1 MHLPRRACS
10 LLGILCVV
18 LCCLLYVA
26 DYYDYYYSRTA
37 VPERHREHEDA
48 VADARAGPLLLPLA
62 QLDARGGKAEGTEAR
77 ETGAAA
83 LDASHA
89 PGEQRKRKDQ
99 AAAARKKKRRCKKRK
114 CKRTSAESEGD
125 GDEADS
131 RGDDDPTFTLDA
143 VLAGAPV
150 WSEFADRGYTI
161 VGTNGSAMRRLP
173 QVLIIGVKK
182 AGTRAL
188 LEFLR
193 VHPSIRAAG
202 PEVHYFDRFYT
213 RGLAWY
219 RSQLPLS
226 LEGQLTLEK
235 TPAYFTT
242 SGVPA
247 RVRADLPGVRLL
259 LVVREPVTRALSD
272 YAQGLSKREGSHK
285 SFEEMAFVN
294 VTTGL
299 VNSNWGP
306 ISGGLY
312 VRHLQHWLDHFP
324 RSSIHV
330 VSGENLVHD
339 PAAELA
345 RVQEF
350 LGLRRVI
357 TDKHFFFNAT
367 KGFPCLVKRERSGK
381 PHCLGSSK
389 GRSHPSVSPAAVEA
403 LRDFY
408 RPFNFKFYKM
418 VGQNFNW

>member
-1 MHLPRRACS
+1 
-10 LLGILCVV
+10 
-18 LCCLLYVA
+18 
-26 DYYDYYYSRTA
+26 
-37 VPERHREHEDA
+37 
-48 VADARAGPLLLPLA
+48 
-62 QLDARGGKAEGTEAR
+62 
-77 ETGAAA
+77 
-83 LDASHA
+83 
-89 PGEQRKRKDQ
+89 
-99 AAAARKKKRRCKKRK
+99 
-114 CKRTSAESEGD
+114 
-125 GDEADS
+125 
-131 RGDDDPTFTLDA
+131 
-143 VLAGAPV
+143 
-150 WSEFADRGYTI
+150 
-161 VGTNGSAMRRLP
+161 MRRLP

-247 RVRADLPGVRLL
+247 RVRADLPGIRLL

-389 GRSHPSVSPAAVEA
+389 GRSHPSVS
-403 LRDFY
+403 
-408 RPFNFKFYKM
+408 
-418 VGQNFNW
+418 